1 MRNVLRSY
9 SGAPDAAQRRWHRCG
24 ASSPPCPACGRASSG
39 ASLPPSP
46 QPPRCAA
53 APSKPSGMPEQPL
66 AEQHHLN
73 EWQTLISACAAL
85 GSANYSSRQR
95 RGRAICPCARAPGDT
110 EPRGRAGGAAALGN
124 YPSAFSQGS
133 AAAFSTAAPLVDP
146 HPSRNVRPSYRDKLR
161 TDRSFFL
168 FFHRQTKI
176 LVFLLLFFS
185 FLLDTKVHF
194 PVLDR
199 HTAFPAGCQGLWLQ
213 PGRSRH
219 QLLLINRL
227 I

>member
-1 MRNVLRSY
+1 MPSLQA
-9 SGAPDAAQRRWHRCG
+9 GQQRC
-24 ASSPPCPACGRASSG
+24 
-39 ASLPPSP
+39 LPPSP

-53 APSKPSGMPEQPL
+53 SPSKPSGMPEQPL
-66 AEQHHLN
+66 AEHHHLN
-73 EWQTLISACAAL
+73 EWQTLISPGAAL

-176 LVFLLLFFS
+176 LVFLLLFF
-185 FLLDTKVHF
+185 FF
-194 PVLDR
+194 P
-199 HTAFPAGCQGLWLQ
+199 
-213 PGRSRH
+213 SRH
-219 QLLLINRL
+219 QSALSRAGQTHGFPRGLPGALAAAREITASAL
-227 I
+227 AH